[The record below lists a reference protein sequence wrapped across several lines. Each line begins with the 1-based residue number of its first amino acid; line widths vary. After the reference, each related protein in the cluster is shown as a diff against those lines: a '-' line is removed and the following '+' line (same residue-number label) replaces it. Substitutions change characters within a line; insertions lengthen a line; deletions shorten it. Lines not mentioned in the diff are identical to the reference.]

1 MIKFFRKIRYDLMEK
16 NKTGKYFKYALGE
29 IVLVVIGILI
39 ALQINNW
46 NENRKLDEKRK
57 DYYNQLIDDLKK
69 DKALLIDNISKT
81 DSIKSSYSVY
91 LETFNQKGLTID
103 EMINNLFKL
112 KLSASLI
119 NFNSSTFESLE
130 KSGEIK
136 IIPKE
141 LRNKILDLNRKQKLL
156 EERIKGNSVIQVDF
170 IKEYFLAIG
179 SKSLTNRL
187 IKHPEIEDYFKNEIN
202 RPKAILALESNMSWK
217 IATEKSKDFKEI
229 LLEIDNTM
237 DLISLELNK

>member
-1 MIKFFRKIRYDLMEK
+1 MIKLFRKIRYDLMEK
-16 NKTGKYFKYALGE
+16 NKARTYFKYAIGE

-39 ALQINNW
+39 ALSINNW
-46 NENRKLDEKRK
+46 NENRKLDEKRQ

-81 DSIKSSYSVY
+81 DSINSSYSVY

-103 EMINNLFKL
+103 EMIHNLFKL
-112 KLSASLI
+112 DISASLI